1 MGRESPGLSHF
12 QQSQEQQRWFSLFF
26 IDYILFF
33 IDYLLFF
40 IDYLLL
46 FIVYSLLITVYSLLI
61 RVYSLLIIFYS
72 LLIIVYSLLIIYY
85 SFLILVDIL
94 YLLVYIFS
102 HLIHGNRGLGVEDR
116 NSNPEVRSHHAS
128 SSFFHSKNRRKF
140 PVITKTSVIY
150 GKLRQLREQI
160 PGLYGAIIFPYIA
173 G

>member
-12 QQSQEQQRWFSLFF
+12 QQSQEQQRQFS
-26 IDYILFF
+26 LFF

-116 NSNPEVRSHHAS
+116 NSNPEVLSRSHHAS

-140 PVITKTSVIY
+140 PVITENFGT
-150 GKLRQLREQI
+150 
-160 PGLYGAIIFPYIA
+160 
-173 G
+173 